1 MEEGDEKRL
10 FLGVHVVGSWPPS
23 FPSGKLIEEEMRHIT
38 LAFFGVTS
46 FSRLSSLLPSM
57 PKPPFPM
64 GLGGVGDHI
73 EFFSHV
79 VATHVTWLEED
90 DLLKNSLLKQEDSS
104 RIQGIDQLMPALP
117 TPEGMELRLGRS
129 FMEYYTLVQA
139 WLKANGYPTDTRPYN
154 PHITLARQPFS
165 FHEWKQFSSPI
176 PFYATG
182 IYLYESLGHSHY
194 KPLWEIP
201 LPAPFEEIEHTA
213 DIAFLVQGVTLR
225 QLLLHGYLAL
235 AFKFPSLL
243 SEKISDEPIDSLDDV
258 IIALNDVIG
267 RADQTIGVP
276 FKAVS
281 FHGEH
286 RDNQWIMIV
295 DV

>member
-1 MEEGDEKRL
+1 MEKGDAKRL

-23 FPSGKLIEEEMRHIT
+23 FPPGNLIEEEMRHIT

-57 PKPPFPM
+57 PRPPFPM
-64 GLGGVGDHI
+64 GLGGIGDRI

-79 VATHVTWLEED
+79 VAAHVTWLEEA
-90 DLLKNSLLKQEDSS
+90 DLF
-104 RIQGIDQLMPALP
+104 
-117 TPEGMELRLGRS
+117 T
-129 FMEYYTLVQA
+129 EYYTLVQA
-139 WLKANGYPTDTRPYN
+139 WLKSHGYPTDTRPYA

-165 FHEWKQFSSPI
+165 FHEWKQFPMPI

-182 IYLYESLGHSHY
+182 IHLYESLGHSHY

-201 LPAPFEEIEHTA
+201 LPPPFEEIEHTA
-213 DIAFLVQGVTLR
+213 DIAFLVRGTTPR

-235 AFKFPSLL
+235 AFNFPPLLTEKL
-243 SEKISDEPIDSLDDV
+243 SEEPLDSLDDV

-267 RADQTIGVP
+267 RADQTLGVP

-281 FHGEH
+281 FHGDH